1 MMTQQE
7 IVLELWDR
15 EKIKE
20 LTYAYGLAIEDQDAE
35 RMASLFTGDAS
46 IDFSSLGRGVMAPGV
61 LNAMRLL
68 SSFTWTVSPREP
80 S

>member
-7 IVLELWDR
+7 MVLELWDR

-46 IDFSSLGRGVMAPGV
+46 IDFSSLDSIR
-61 LNAMRLL
+61 
-68 SSFTWTVSPREP
+68 
-80 S
+80 

>member
-7 IVLELWDR
+7 MVLELWDR

-35 RMASLFTGDAS
+35 RMASLFRGDAS
-46 IDFSSLGRGVMAPGV
+46 IDFSSISSKR
-61 LNAMRLL
+61 REL
-68 SSFTWTVSPREP
+68 STGLIGNPKPTIS
-80 S
+80 